1 MTETNGPSA
10 ATGEGMS
17 AVTLRSESLDTPAAR
32 QLIPA
37 LNAELSG
44 RYPEAGATHF
54 RLDPQEVGPGRGAF
68 LVAYQGDQP
77 VGCGAVRRLDA
88 ATAEIKRMYV
98 IPPRRGAGIAG
109 LVLAALEEQARA
121 LGVAR
126 LVLETGVRQPEA
138 IALYR
143 RFGFDTIPP
152 FGEYIGSQLS
162 LCLGKELVATSRP
175 RQR

>member
-1 MTETNGPSA
+1 
-10 ATGEGMS
+10 MS
-17 AVTLRSESLDTPAAR
+17 TVTLRAESLDSPAAG

-68 LVAYQGDQP
+68 LVAYLGDEP

-88 ATAEIKRMYV
+88 ATAEIKRMFV
-98 IPPRRGAGIAG
+98 LPPRRGQGIAG
-109 LVLAALEEQARA
+109 QVLAGLEEEARV

-143 RFGFDTIPP
+143 RFGFDTIPA
-152 FGEYIGSQLS
+152 FGEYIGSGLS
-162 LCLGKELVATSRP
+162 LCMGKDLPAAT
-175 RQR
+175 

>member
-1 MTETNGPSA
+1 
-10 ATGEGMS
+10 MS
-17 AVTLRSESLDTPAAR
+17 TVTLRSESLEAPAAR

-68 LVAYQGDQP
+68 LVAYLGDEP

-88 ATAEIKRMYV
+88 ATAEIKRMFV
-98 IPPRRGAGIAG
+98 IPPRRGGGIAG
-109 LVLAALEEQARA
+109 RVLAALEEEARA

-143 RFGFDTIPP
+143 RFGFETIPA
-152 FGEYIGSQLS
+152 FGEYIGSGLS
-162 LCLGKELVATSRP
+162 LCMGKDLPAAT
-175 RQR
+175 